1 MCTFFRKKKKNSRP
15 ETLEKSWP
23 KISVNEIKSCSRFFF
38 EFFPFSGCE
47 IKIFMGKY
55 FKKLSVIYLILA
67 KFFIVKLHKLQF
79 TILKYFVKYDF
90 FESQLDMH
98 IVCNIVQQH
107 VLLFFLNIIMA
118 EISSRKYYNF
128 FEQIIKNAIL
138 ILILLFFKLH
148 EMGKHKYEL

>member
-1 MCTFFRKKKKNSRP
+1 
-15 ETLEKSWP
+15 
-23 KISVNEIKSCSRFFF
+23 
-38 EFFPFSGCE
+38 
-47 IKIFMGKY
+47 
-55 FKKLSVIYLILA
+55 
-67 KFFIVKLHKLQF
+67 
-79 TILKYFVKYDF
+79 
-90 FESQLDMH
+90 MH

-138 ILILLFFKLH
+138 ILVLLFFKLH

>member
-1 MCTFFRKKKKNSRP
+1 
-15 ETLEKSWP
+15 
-23 KISVNEIKSCSRFFF
+23 
-38 EFFPFSGCE
+38 
-47 IKIFMGKY
+47 
-55 FKKLSVIYLILA
+55 
-67 KFFIVKLHKLQF
+67 
-79 TILKYFVKYDF
+79 
-90 FESQLDMH
+90 MH

-138 ILILLFFKLH
+138 ILMLFFFKLH